1 MLLSEGQ
8 MSDHKAPGSCFLRF
22 RLRRRPSATAAMI
35 PAGSA
40 PRLPRKPSRRAFPRP
55 GTARSQSRTTR
66 YSTDSATKSRTCLAN
81 SRTGGASQPA
91 TTDAPTPSS
100 RRSASQTAC
109 LRSALG
115 LPGPGLRAVSGTDQ
129 RLGRTW
135 RWLRQAQRHRR
146 TLVHELGGNGGAPG
160 AWTREVVD
168 RRIHGATGEAP
179 IDRFRPDEAQAL
191 KSLAGTPTFSAMRD
205 LIRSV
210 GADCAVAIDSR
221 QTGLWENGDW
231 SSGTQWSRPP
241 YSIGSSTTVTSSPS
255 SAIATGSAK
264 SAQRLNTKRKGGQFL
279 LSPRGQIRLSLD
291 TARSSTWRGARP
303 AGSLSTRCNVPAVS

>member
-1 MLLSEGQ
+1 MTGLFLLSETQMARIAPHFPLPHGVPRVDDRRVVSGIVYVIKHGLQWKDAPKGYGRTRRSTTGSSAGAAWACSTASSQVLPLKGQSRADHDRRHAPQGAPHGGKPAQKGALSRCIGRTKGGLNSKLHAVCDGEGKPLVMLLSEGQ

-129 RLGRTW
+129 RLGQTW
-135 RWLRQAQRHRR
+135 R
-146 TLVHELGGNGGAPG
+146 
-160 AWTREVVD
+160 
-168 RRIHGATGEAP
+168 
-179 IDRFRPDEAQAL
+179 
-191 KSLAGTPTFSAMRD
+191 
-205 LIRSV
+205 
-210 GADCAVAIDSR
+210 
-221 QTGLWENGDW
+221 
-231 SSGTQWSRPP
+231 
-241 YSIGSSTTVTSSPS
+241 
-255 SAIATGSAK
+255 
-264 SAQRLNTKRKGGQFL
+264 
-279 LSPRGQIRLSLD
+279 
-291 TARSSTWRGARP
+291 
-303 AGSLSTRCNVPAVS
+303 